1 MTSDMEPMTLTA
13 EQCARLKFPV
23 GCPVWYNFPRP
34 NDDVP
39 SSFFQ
44 KRGLVQGAI
53 FRDGKVFYQV
63 KYVTK
68 SSNFISEEV
77 EDGKLG
83 FGATCPVTILPNNAA
98 ADPLEGEIVLC
109 TPSTICQNEFL
120 YTVMIFLGTSKVM
133 YEGGIEEKRV
143 VYREVLSN
151 DELREENAGAA
162 VGEAQID
169 NTDETSN
176 GQNSVMLNIF
186 DSTNATGK
194 SSDKDGSYD
203 GEEGEVM
210 EEPSAAK

>member
-83 FGATCPVTILPNNAA
+83 FVRHVQLLFYPTTPLPIRWKGR
-98 ADPLEGEIVLC
+98 LCYVLLRRSVK
-109 TPSTICQNEFL
+109 TNFSTL
-120 YTVMIFLGTSKVM
+120 
-133 YEGGIEEKRV
+133 
-143 VYREVLSN
+143 
-151 DELREENAGAA
+151 
-162 VGEAQID
+162 
-169 NTDETSN
+169 
-176 GQNSVMLNIF
+176 
-186 DSTNATGK
+186 
-194 SSDKDGSYD
+194 
-203 GEEGEVM
+203 
-210 EEPSAAK
+210 

>member
-1 MTSDMEPMTLTA
+1 
-13 EQCARLKFPV
+13 
-23 GCPVWYNFPRP
+23 
-34 NDDVP
+34 
-39 SSFFQ
+39 
-44 KRGLVQGAI
+44 
-53 FRDGKVFYQV
+53 
-63 KYVTK
+63 
-68 SSNFISEEV
+68 
-77 EDGKLG
+77 
-83 FGATCPVTILPNNAA
+83 
-98 ADPLEGEIVLC
+98 
-109 TPSTICQNEFL
+109 
-120 YTVMIFLGTSKVM
+120 MIFLGTSKVM

-176 GQNSVMLNIF
+176 GQNSVMLDIF

-210 EEPSAAK
+210 EEPSAAKQHFVPYSINCNGTNAARGDINGSIAVTDSFESNDTITSAYDSLSQKKPKYPSEFEGISSQKAHALHLNVLKIEIVVPLWLRTDCQSQSDIFFHLA